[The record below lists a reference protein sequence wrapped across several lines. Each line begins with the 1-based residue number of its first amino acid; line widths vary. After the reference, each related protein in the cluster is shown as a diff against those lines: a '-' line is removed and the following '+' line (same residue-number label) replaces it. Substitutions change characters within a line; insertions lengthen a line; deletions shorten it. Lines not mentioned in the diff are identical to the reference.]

1 MSIEEKGSTS
11 TLPRGDYS
19 TTPAQYMPA
28 TTLDTTT
35 TPRPP
40 TETVRVVAVAERVTI
55 NYDAGEAATRRMI
68 RKLNE
73 R

>member
-1 MSIEEKGSTS
+1 MSIEAKGSTS

-19 TTPAQYMPA
+19 TTPAQYRPSPVP
-28 TTLDTTT
+28 DTTT
-35 TPRPP
+35 TARTP
-40 TETVRVVAVAERVTI
+40 TETVRVVAVSERVTVS
-55 NYDAGEAATRRMI
+55 YDAGEAATRRMI